1 MPRIKAVAVRQ
12 AKLAQEKT
20 KSEVPGV
27 AVAVTK
33 KKRRYKSG
41 RRALANIKKLQ
52 RSEQQYF
59 LGREPISRVVR
70 EMAEEVTTGGMRFA
84 PDAIALLRAASD
96 EFIYRT
102 MEEGY
107 NITTDNRRQT
117 LTVKDYRRAARLLYP
132 KLF

>member
-1 MPRIKAVAVRQ
+1 MARTKAVAVRRAQ
-12 AKLAQEKT
+12 TTQLAKATGNGEI
-20 KSEVPGV
+20 
-27 AVAVTK
+27 K

-59 LGREPISRVVR
+59 LGREPVSRVVR
-70 EMAEEVTTGGMRFA
+70 EMAEGVSTGGVRFA
-84 PDAIALLRAASD
+84 PEAIALLRAASD
-96 EFIYRT
+96 EFIYKT

-117 LTVKDYRRAARLLYP
+117 LTVKDYRRAVRLLYP

>member
-1 MPRIKAVAVRQ
+1 MARTKAVAARR
-12 AKLAQEKT
+12 AQPTQVSKT
-20 KSEVPGV
+20 TETG
-27 AVAVTK
+27 VTK

-59 LGREPISRVVR
+59 LGREPVSRVVR
-70 EMAEEVTTGGMRFA
+70 EMATEVSSGSVRFA
-84 PDAIALLRAASD
+84 PEAIALLRAASD
-96 EFIYRT
+96 DFIYKT

-117 LTVKDYRRAARLLYP
+117 LTVKDYRRAVRLLFP